1 MTVRELIKKL
11 QSLKPSLQDCEVKV
25 IAPNKEFFE
34 PDIKFVTKEIGNFN
48 LTPENVDFI
57 WLKY

>member
-1 MTVRELIKKL
+1 MTVKELIKQL

-25 IAPNKEFFE
+25 IAPNKEFFS
-34 PDIKFVTKEIGNFN
+34 PDIKFVTKERFN
-48 LTPENVDFI
+48 LDLTPENIDFI